1 MYIYIYIYIYTHTL
15 THTHTHKHAG
25 TKPVSPALA
34 GWFFT
39 TELPGK
45 HQCNWWAAYFS
56 VN

>member
-1 MYIYIYIYIYTHTL
+1 MYIYIYIYILSLSHTHR
-15 THTHTHKHAG
+15 HTHKHAE
-25 TKPVSPALA
+25 TKPVSPAFA